1 MHQGSGAERVPQ
13 GGAWAARSFEDS
25 GETRRSVQSA
35 TSGHS
40 ESATGEGVRPLLFP
54 SIPAAG
60 SASPSIQHVH
70 TPCVASPAEDLYYST
85 SQGGALNRP
94 SSRSRQALFP
104 VPEATLD
111 PSSGVVSPHPSPGGR
126 PSRDSYLPFRVSRQ
140 SVASPAS
147 RHEESVFPAGTEA
160 SVSAAPPLSASFA
173 WRVLAEQRRQRH
185 SQLSL
190 GQVYAHLYTPG
201 ASRSPSARLPPLPHS
216 SLRPASL
223 LSSTSGGSLASSRH
237 GDERS
242 QNTPHG
248 RGRRSSPSPGLGWG
262 AVRRSRWRLGPPS
275 SASLPSLGSRPPTP
289 SSGVSTVHGFWTTAG
304 TPGDRDMSADG
315 PAVAVPLSGTH
326 RAAFS
331 SLTPGPDTRFH
342 PYRRGATPASST
354 GYRWSLSSTE
364 RAAVEFQP
372 HPDAQ
377 LAQVASRI
385 PASTSSSFSP
395 VQAVGSSGV
404 MLQSCPSTGFL
415 SQDGPSSTI
424 QADEGEAYEGG
435 DRASGGPSGAGGEIW
450 DGAPSALSSSV
461 AASPVDIGEAAVQA
475 PEENATDVGQG
486 PMALAS
492 RWLRKLVQ
500 SARGEDTTWSGQQ
513 ELQED
518 CGTSKYQLSFTS
530 QTDNLPGFLPPNSS
544 CSFPS
549 SVVLPMSNSERG
561 KADGEALA
569 GITADRLCEGGEMKS
584 RGTWLY
590 RAPPANRLLALNE
603 AGTSAYT
610 PGYSGAE
617 PDAWFAKAGA
627 EGPAF
632 PSDREGFL
640 SAGKTTRSLVNPDYA
655 LDPWRG
661 VFSDSQEAL
670 TASAE
675 SGRQNRNVAIEA
687 AGPDDGL
694 APRWMDEL
702 VSAMT
707 IQQRERL
714 LSPAFFRPFTL
725 EEVAQSL
732 EELVRIY
739 ADDEDICSDAE
750 ESDGAGKG
758 VSEARERANAG
769 RVCLSASLYKS
780 VHASSDASKASNAW
794 GSPLSSVSSSGV
806 PQAGSAVPTT
816 VAAVESSQA
825 NSSALAQGS
834 RTYDAEKNRD
844 GDAAK
849 ASGDG
854 EQRGSGD
861 SAESDVSGD
870 KNRCE
875 ATRRKSKDIS
885 QTERGGLLFAFNA
898 GVLAHREKLES
909 FVFLLNVLRH
919 LKGVLSACRQPV
931 SGPDSG
937 RLTFAAVAAREL
949 SGSSGLSLGRLDFLA
964 DPAKTKHAEKTA
976 SQFWGEQAALSA
988 RALVEAQTHAGWTG
1002 VWPLLPQDARRA
1014 LGRAVERA
1022 RSLDAATQELARVY
1036 LHLQDGEWDWERPR
1050 RSRDSQRPDAVLA
1063 DQRGCW
1069 APNASL
1075 PKRVERKSA
1084 GAHVEREFIRV
1095 KRLGDGTELWR
1106 VVERTEAAPGDGR
1119 SLSSGEDAEEGRT
1132 GCSWSALLGYGVHP
1146 REELK
1151 GWQLAVQTLFQ
1162 HPDDACGGVRRLVE
1176 DTGIAVTPSTL
1187 ALLEEVEKELGGPV
1201 RSHLSMLSEDFLEIL
1216 SSLFPGQTPRVEC
1229 IDMLAAI
1236 LNTMDF
1242 VSLGAAEYSS
1252 LGSSPATSNSF
1263 EAGELDKHPLKQ
1275 PLVHCVDAIH
1285 VADGILDWRTPR
1297 MQTVVLQL
1305 VQDAG
1310 IHFQRLW
1317 NRMTAATAGNSLGE
1331 QAAEAH
1337 FLIPLYGPFTA
1348 YLIVFKLERLQGSKT
1363 PTTKPNSC
1371 SVRGDE
1377 CRCTYQVLD
1386 CMAAATHM
1394 DAETQERRA
1403 GDVETLASLI
1413 STMLWTKGSLR
1424 FLKKAPDPGTL
1435 EEKVMM
1441 SVLPSPQSRTCV
1453 PSFNGVLPNGSSVQV
1468 LDETRFCD
1476 VSQDTQATI
1485 ALLTDTGKFTLDC
1498 CGIILLFSIEA
1509 FYSGHRA
1516 GLLKPAAVPGL
1527 RFLYA
1532 RRILEVFVLRKS
1544 LFHSCALPMFC
1555 AVERSCSARKPIMS
1569 LDAPSPPASVRQT
1582 LYLGAGV

>member
-1 MHQGSGAERVPQ
+1 MHRGSGAERVPQ
-13 GGAWAARSFEDS
+13 GAAWAARSFEDS
-25 GETRRSVQSA
+25 GEARRSVQSA

-40 ESATGEGVRPLLFP
+40 ESATGEGVRPLLVP
-54 SIPAAG
+54 SIPAAD
-60 SASPSIQHVH
+60 SASASIQHVH
-70 TPCVASPAEDLYYST
+70 TCAASPAQGLYFST
-85 SQGGALNRP
+85 SQSDSLNRP
-94 SSRSRQALFP
+94 SARSRQALFP

-111 PSSGVVSPHPSPGGR
+111 PSSDAVSPRPSPAGR
-126 PSRDSYLPFRVSRQ
+126 LSRDSYLPFRVSRR

-147 RHEESVFPAGTEA
+147 RDEASVFPAGTGA
-160 SVSAAPPLSASFA
+160 SISAAPPLSASFA
-173 WRVLAEQRRQRH
+173 RRVLAEQRRQRH

-201 ASRSPSARLPPLPHS
+201 ASRSPSSRRLPPLPHS

-242 QNTPHG
+242 QNAPHG
-248 RGRRSSPSPGLGWG
+248 RGRRSSPTPGLGWG
-262 AVRRSRWRLGPPS
+262 AVRRSRRRLGPPS
-275 SASLPSLGSRPPTP
+275 TASLPSLGSRPPTP

-304 TPGDRDMSADG
+304 TPGDRDMFVDG

-326 RAAFS
+326 HAAFS

-342 PYRRGATPASST
+342 PYRRGATPASSS

-364 RAAVEFQP
+364 RAAAEIQP

-377 LAQVASRI
+377 LAQVVSRN
-385 PASTSSSFSP
+385 PASTSSAFSP
-395 VQAVGSSGV
+395 VQTAGSSGDPL
-404 MLQSCPSTGFL
+404 LQSCPSAFL
-415 SQDGPSSTI
+415 SQERPSSTI
-424 QADEGEAYEGG
+424 QADEGEAHEGG
-435 DRASGGPSGAGGEIW
+435 DGASEGPSGAGGEIW
-450 DGAPSALSSSV
+450 DGAPSALSGSV
-461 AASPVDIGEAAVQA
+461 AGSPVDAGEAAVQA
-475 PEENATDVGQG
+475 PEESGTDAGQG

-500 SARGEDTTWSGQQ
+500 SARGDDTTSSCQQ
-513 ELQED
+513 EFQEAR
-518 CGTSKYQLSFTS
+518 GTSKYQLSFTS
-530 QTDNLPGFLPPNSS
+530 QTDSLPGFLPPNSS

-549 SVVLPMSNSERG
+549 SVALPTSNSENG

-569 GITADRLCEGGEMKS
+569 AITADRLCEGGEMKR
-584 RGTWLY
+584 RGTWLS
-590 RAPPANRLLALNE
+590 RGPPTKRLLAVNE

-610 PGYSGAE
+610 PGYFGAA
-617 PDAWFAKAGA
+617 PDAWFAKPGA
-627 EGPAF
+627 EGPAV
-632 PSDREGFL
+632 PSDKEGFS
-640 SAGKTTRSLVNPDYA
+640 SAGKTTGSLVNPDYA

-661 VFSDSQEAL
+661 VFSDSQEAV
-670 TASAE
+670 TASGE
-675 SGRQNRNVAIEA
+675 SGRQNRNVAAEA
-687 AGPDDGL
+687 AGPDDGI
-694 APRWMDEL
+694 APRWMEEL
-702 VSAMT
+702 ASAMT

-714 LSPAFFRPFTL
+714 LSPAFFRHFTL

-750 ESDGAGKG
+750 DGDGAGKG
-758 VSEARERANAG
+758 VSEARERARAKG
-769 RVCLSASLYKS
+769 ACLPASSLYKS
-780 VHASSDASKASNAW
+780 VHASSDASNASNARD
-794 GSPLSSVSSSGV
+794 SLPSFVSSSGV

-816 VAAVESSQA
+816 VAAVENSQA
-825 NSSALAQGS
+825 NSSALAQGP
-834 RTYDAEKNRD
+834 RTCVAEEDRE
-844 GDAAK
+844 GGTAK

-854 EQRGSGD
+854 EKRESGD
-861 SAESDVSGD
+861 AAEGDVSGD
-870 KNRCE
+870 KKRSE

-909 FVFLLNVLRH
+909 FVFLLNVLRQ
-919 LKGVLSACRQPV
+919 LKGMLSACRQLV

-964 DPAKTKHAEKTA
+964 DPAKAKHEENTA

-1002 VWPLLPQDARRA
+1002 MWPLLPQDARRA

-1022 RSLDAATQELARVY
+1022 RCLDAATQELARVY
-1036 LHLQDGEWDWERPR
+1036 LHLQNGEWDWEP
-1050 RSRDSQRPDAVLA
+1050 SRDSQRPDAVFA
-1063 DQRGCW
+1063 DQRECW
-1069 APNASL
+1069 ARDASV
-1075 PKRVERKSA
+1075 PKRAERKSA

-1106 VVERTEAAPGDGR
+1106 VVERTGVAPGEGR
-1119 SLSSGEDAEEGRT
+1119 SLSSGEEAEEGRT
-1132 GCSWSALLGYGVHP
+1132 CFSWSALLGCGVHP

-1162 HPDDACGGVRRLVE
+1162 HPDDACSGVRRLAE
-1176 DTGIAVTPSTL
+1176 DTGTAVTPSTL
-1187 ALLEEVEKELGGPV
+1187 ALVEEVEKELGGPV
-1201 RSHLSMLSEDFLEIL
+1201 RSQLSMLSEEFLEIL

-1252 LGSSPATSNSF
+1252 LCSSHATSNSF
-1263 EAGELDKHPLKQ
+1263 EAGETGKKPLRQ
-1275 PLVHCVDAIH
+1275 PLVHCVDA
-1285 VADGILDWRTPR
+1285 VRVTDGILDWRTPR

-1317 NRMTAATAGNSLGE
+1317 NRMTAATADNSLGE

-1363 PTTKPNSC
+1363 PTKKPNSC
-1371 SVRGDE
+1371 SVRGEE

-1386 CMAAATHM
+1386 CMAAAACV
-1394 DAETQERRA
+1394 DDKTQERRA
-1403 GDVETLASLI
+1403 GDAETLASLI

-1424 FLKKAPDPGTL
+1424 FLKRAPEPGML

-1441 SVLPSPQSRTCV
+1441 SVLPSPQSRSCV
-1453 PSFNGVLPNGSSVQV
+1453 PSLNGVLPNGSSVQV
-1468 LDETRFCD
+1468 AEETRFCD
-1476 VSQDTQATI
+1476 VSQDAQATI

-1555 AVERSCSARKPIMS
+1555 AVQRSCSARKPMF
-1569 LDAPSPPASVRQT
+1569 LDAPSQPASACVRQT
-1582 LYLGAGV
+1582 LFLGAGV